1 MIIVGCD
8 FHLGIQQLAH
18 LVNEDTPMKKKQTT
32 AKKAKSKKLKIKAAS
47 RKRVA
52 PVPRTVGEDIDG
64 CDVAVTNA
72 TLDHDL
78 PAAKGGVA

>member
-1 MIIVGCD
+1 
-8 FHLGIQQLAH
+8 
-18 LVNEDTPMKKKQTT
+18 MKKKQTR
-32 AKKAKSKKLKIKAAS
+32 AKKAKPTKRKSNAAS
-47 RKRVA
+47 RKAVA
-52 PVPRTVGEDIDG
+52 PVPRIVGEDIDG

>member
-1 MIIVGCD
+1 
-8 FHLGIQQLAH
+8 
-18 LVNEDTPMKKKQTT
+18 MKKKHAT
-32 AKKAKSKKLKIKAAS
+32 AKKAKPTKLKIKAVS
-47 RKRVA
+47 RKSVV
-52 PVPRTVGEDIDG
+52 PVPRIVAEDIDG